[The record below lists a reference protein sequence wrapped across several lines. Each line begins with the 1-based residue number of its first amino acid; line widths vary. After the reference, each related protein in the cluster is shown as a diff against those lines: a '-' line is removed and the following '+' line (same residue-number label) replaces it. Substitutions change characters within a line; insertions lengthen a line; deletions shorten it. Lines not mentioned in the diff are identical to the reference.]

1 MEARS
6 SAAFHRGGP
15 SLGPCGD
22 PEIFRSGLHRWSRR
36 ACDHPHPG
44 SAGDVGSMSARIG
57 SVDPLIGLLD
67 LPGVAEAIDVARGAV
82 DEMLW
87 NREVGRRKEEL
98 RAESAVRGAWA
109 SAWFE
114 GAETG
119 LAQLRTGAALDESPV
134 GRLLAN
140 ALALHIELPVLVGV
154 VGTAPNQA
162 LARMHALAA
171 HGFADE
177 SELGRPRTIETAD
190 DALRIGAL
198 PGAEQVGERMGG
210 LSRLLVSSTSPGLL
224 VAAVAHAEVAALRPF
239 GWGSGLVARALIRLV
254 LAQRGVD
261 PEFLVAPEVGLRSVG
276 RPAYVRAV
284 RGYAEGTPEGVAAM
298 LRLVAGAVERG
309 AREPVTWLD
318 DGPA

>member
-1 MEARS
+1 
-6 SAAFHRGGP
+6 
-15 SLGPCGD
+15 
-22 PEIFRSGLHRWSRR
+22 
-36 ACDHPHPG
+36 
-44 SAGDVGSMSARIG
+44 MSARIG

-210 LSRLLVSSTSPGLL
+210 LCLL